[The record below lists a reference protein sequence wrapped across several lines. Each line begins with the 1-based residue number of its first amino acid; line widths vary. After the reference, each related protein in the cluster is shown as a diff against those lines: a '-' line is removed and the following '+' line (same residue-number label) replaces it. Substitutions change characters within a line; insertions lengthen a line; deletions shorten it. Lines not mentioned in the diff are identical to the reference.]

1 MSKPV
6 GPIDRLSSRSPGERA
21 LQTRERIL
29 DMTAALVREVPF
41 KDLTP
46 TLVTQ
51 RSGLTPPAFYRYF
64 AGLNDALAACGETI
78 RADVD
83 ELADAVAAGR
93 WQGPAAVGA
102 ASDVIDAFVAFWSR
116 HRPLYRV
123 IDLLADE
130 GDKRFVSLRQHMFE
144 ALTARLATVTAP
156 VDDRDPV
163 IVAGIVVATLVHVT
177 GREPGF
183 VKSGITRSELRRH
196 LAVHVASAVTG
207 SFATSRAAKF
217 ATT

>member
-1 MSKPV
+1 VPEPA

-29 DMTAALVREVPF
+29 EMTAALVREVPF

-46 TLVTQ
+46 ALVTQ

-64 AGLNDALAACGETI
+64 GGLNDALAACGQTM

-83 ELADAVAAGR
+83 ELADAVSAGT
-93 WQGPAAVGA
+93 WQGSAAVEA
-102 ASDVIDAFVAFWSR
+102 ASGVIDAFVDFWSR
-116 HRPLYRV
+116 HRPLYRI

-130 GDKRFVSLRQHMFE
+130 GDNRFVSLRQHMFE

-156 VDDRDPV
+156 LDDRDPF
-163 IVAGIVVATLVHVT
+163 IAAGILVATLVHVT
-177 GREPGF
+177 AREPGF
-183 VKSGITRSELRRH
+183 VKSGIARRELRAH
-196 LAVHVASAVTG
+196 LAAHVASAVT
-207 SFATSRAAKF
+207 ATYGTRSAAKPRRP
-217 ATT
+217 

>member
-1 MSKPV
+1 VTKPA

-46 TLVTQ
+46 ALVTQ
-51 RSGLTPPAFYRYF
+51 RLGLTPPAFYRYF
-64 AGLNDALAACGETI
+64 AGLNDALAACGETM

-83 ELADAVAAGR
+83 ELAAAVDAGT
-93 WQGPAAVGA
+93 WQGPAALDA
-102 ASDVIDAFVAFWSR
+102 AADVIDAFGAFWSR

-130 GDKRFVSLRQHMFE
+130 GDKRFVALRQHMFE
-144 ALTARLATVTAP
+144 ALTATIAAVTARAG
-156 VDDRDPV
+156 DRDPV
-163 IVAGIVVATLVHVT
+163 IAAGIVVATLVHVT
-177 GREPGF
+177 AREPGF
-183 VKSGITRSELRRH
+183 VKSGITRSDLRRH
-196 LAVHVASAVTG
+196 LAMNVASAVTG
-207 SFATSRAAKF
+207 SFAAGRVERTRR
-217 ATT
+217 T